1 MNDYLAD
8 RFSSLQSQSERH
20 WNHGILPLL
29 QSSPFPFIF
38 NIYKFHDTVQLVPL
52 LQSASV
58 NNCPLNLKHKCTKY
72 LFYDHTLYRVESVI
86 TKLILHRKLPSFPHC
101 TPPKLFYRVA
111 KIHTTGGHKDII
123 WLQCCRVAGEGGGV
137 TVITCTALILWH
149 IAGESLTEM
158 TNLSSE
164 GSELREGTQF
174 PGEHSEYNREHEWV

>member
-1 MNDYLAD
+1 MTIWLIDLVLCSHS
-8 RFSSLQSQSERH
+8 RKHIGIMVSS
-20 WNHGILPLL
+20 L

-52 LQSASV
+52 LQSVSV

-111 KIHTTGGHKDII
+111 KSILLADTKTLSD
-123 WLQCCRVAGEGGGV
+123 CNVAGWRVRAGV
-137 TVITCTALILWH
+137 
-149 IAGESLTEM
+149 
-158 TNLSSE
+158 
-164 GSELREGTQF
+164 
-174 PGEHSEYNREHEWV
+174 